1 MVLSA
6 SLFEFVLNRLVEL
19 VKSRVCFIEGFK
31 EAQMR
36 KVANVVH
43 DFTGLSV
50 STQHMYNHV
59 RKWRVK

>member
-1 MVLSA
+1 
-6 SLFEFVLNRLVEL
+6 
-19 VKSRVCFIEGFK
+19 
-31 EAQMR
+31 MR

-59 RKWRVK
+59 RKWRVKWNVISMLKNEGKLKWCDVGTCFVLKDDNLHEHL